1 MAYPGVM
8 DDIRAAVALERPARL
23 PVFLCSEEA
32 DVRLCGSRY
41 DRYNAIATE
50 MARVQIEAIER
61 FDYDWAWLQV
71 DDCIEFEP
79 LGVGVQGGGDILPAT
94 CRYLPAT
101 DASLAHLRRHAY
113 RVEGR
118 MAVLLEAIGLVKAH
132 FGDRVC
138 VTGRVAAPFSS
149 VTLAFGIT
157 ETMLLL
163 YDGPE
168 FVQEALQ
175 VLGEYQLRFGLD
187 QIAAGADALW
197 VGDCNASGH
206 LISPGLYR
214 EFAQEPASRL
224 SRGLRAAGADV
235 FYHASEESPAM
246 LDLQADAGFSV
257 LSVGPGL
264 PLAEARGIVGR
275 RVCLCGNVDP
285 IAVLS
290 QGTPEMVRA
299 AVEQTVATISA
310 TGGHILNS
318 GEMVPRDTP
327 EANIQAFVDAGRSAW
342 RRFGPGAAAGP

>member
-1 MAYPGVM
+1 MAYPRVM
-8 DDIRAAVALERPARL
+8 ADVRRAVALELPARL

-32 DVRLCGSRY
+32 DVRLCDSRY
-41 DRYNAIATE
+41 DRYNTDAAE

-79 LGVGVQGGGDILPAT
+79 LGVGVEGGGDILPAT

-101 DASLAHLRRHAY
+101 DAALTALRRHGY
-113 RVEGR
+113 RIEGR
-118 MAVLLEAIGLVKAH
+118 MAVLLEAIHRVKAH

-138 VTGRVAAPFSS
+138 VTGRIAAPFSS

-157 ETMLLL
+157 ETLLLL
-163 YDGPE
+163 YDRPD
-168 FVQEALQ
+168 FVREAAKIL
-175 VLGEYQLRFGLD
+175 EDYQLRFGLD
-187 QIAAGADALW
+187 QIVAGADALW

-206 LISPGLYR
+206 LVSPQIYR
-214 EFAQEPASRL
+214 DFAQEPASRL
-224 SRGLRAAGADV
+224 SRAFREAGGEV
-235 FYHASEESPAM
+235 FYHASEEQPAL

-264 PLAEARGIVGR
+264 PLAAARQTVGR

-290 QGTPEMVRA
+290 RGTPERVRA
-299 AVEQTVATISA
+299 AVEETVETISRQ
-310 TGGHILNS
+310 GGHILNS

-327 EANIQAFVDAGRSAW
+327 EANLLAFVDAGRQAW
-342 RRFGPGAAAGP
+342 RRVAGAAATN

>member
-1 MAYPGVM
+1 MAYAGVM
-8 DDIRAAVALERPARL
+8 ADIRTAVALGRPARL
-23 PVFLCSEEA
+23 PVFACSEEA

-41 DRYNAIATE
+41 DRYNSVAAE

-79 LGVGVQGGGDILPAT
+79 LGVGVEGGGDILPAT

-101 DASLAHLRRHAY
+101 DDALAALRRHGYHVA
-113 RVEGR
+113 GR
-118 MAVLLEAIGLVKAH
+118 MAVLLEAIGRVKAH

-157 ETMLLL
+157 ETLLLL
-163 YDGPE
+163 YDRPD
-168 FVQEALQ
+168 FVREALT
-175 VLGEYQLRFGLD
+175 VLAEYQRRFALD
-187 QIAAGADALW
+187 QLRAGADALW

-206 LISPGLYR
+206 LVSPAIYR
-214 EFAQEPASRL
+214 EFAQEPARQL
-224 SRGLRAAGADV
+224 SAACRQAGGEV
-235 FYHASEESPAM
+235 FYHASEEQPAM

-264 PLAEARGIVGR
+264 DLATARGTVGR

-285 IAVLS
+285 IAVLAR
-290 QGTPEMVRA
+290 GTPEMVRA
-299 AVEQTVATISA
+299 AVERTVDSISRS
-310 TGGHILNS
+310 GGHILNS

-327 EANIQAFVDAGRSAW
+327 ETNLRVFVEAGRQAW
-342 RRFGPGAAAGP
+342 QRVAQATPTR